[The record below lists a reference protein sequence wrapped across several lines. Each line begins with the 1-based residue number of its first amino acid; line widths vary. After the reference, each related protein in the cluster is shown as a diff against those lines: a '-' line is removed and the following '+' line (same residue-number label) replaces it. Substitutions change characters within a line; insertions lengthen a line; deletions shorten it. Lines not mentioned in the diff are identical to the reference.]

1 MVFTLSQQFSLVPGS
16 RAVVLETVFIGT
28 TVVLWTAFVIGSVVL
43 ETVVLGA
50 NFQGLIIS

>member
-1 MVFTLSQQFSLVPGS
+1 MSFHEGS
-16 RAVVLETVFIGT
+16 VHN
-28 TVVLWTAFVIGSVVL
+28 TAFVIGTVVL

>member
-1 MVFTLSQQFSLVPGS
+1 MPGS

-28 TVVLWTAFVIGSVVL
+28 TIVLWTAFVKGTVVL